1 MFDKLF
7 GKLGD
12 KVGGGNNQK
21 RKRFFLFLLLIF
33 FGVGAMLVSS
43 FFQPEEDA
51 ISPPSGSSWLPSKIP
66 SQPTQAKATELTS
79 IQKYE
84 SEYQQELATILSKV
98 VGVSDVDVVVNLDST
113 EEEVIQYDVRE
124 NTQTTTETDTKGG
137 TRSIQ
142 QNNTD
147 RKTSMYRDGGGEK
160 PLVVK
165 KLKPRVRGVLVVAR
179 GVEDLQVK
187 ATVLQAIQRALDVP
201 IHRIEVLPKG

>member
-1 MFDKLF
+1 M
-7 GKLGD
+7 
-12 KVGGGNNQK
+12 
-21 RKRFFLFLLLIF
+21 F

-51 ISPPSGSSWLPSKIP
+51 GPPPNGSSWLPSKVP
-66 SQPTQAKATELTS
+66 SQPTQAKVTELTS
-79 IQKYE
+79 MQKYE
-84 SEYQQELATILSKV
+84 SEYEQELATILSKV

-147 RKTSMYRDGGGEK
+147 RKTSMYRDSGGEK